1 MMASYLTAHGDTKES
16 VIFAFHVRCG
26 SINLSSFHFVKLHDG
41 IIICMYRYVEVKF
54 LYKVIFIFLLFLGM
68 VMYTNE
74 VKTKEK

>member
-1 MMASYLTAHGDTKES
+1 MASYLTAHGDTKES
-16 VIFAFHVRCG
+16 VIFAFPVRCG
-26 SINLSSFHFVKLHDG
+26 SINLSSFHFVKLHGG